1 MKNPL
6 SYLGIAVLLISIGFV
21 AGSFVPA
28 EAELAVSKVEPE
40 SVSNEVIDVE
50 DDTQD
55 AVKVTTAKYVE
66 EVAEYTREYLETEIV
81 TWTARVVEAEA
92 KVVEL
97 QALLDQLP

>member
-40 SVSNEVIDVE
+40 AVENEIIDVE

-55 AVKVTTAKYVE
+55 AVKVTKAEYVE
-66 EVAEYTREYLETEIV
+66 SVKEYTREYLTAEINALTEQKDGV
-81 TWTARVVEAEA
+81 QARID
-92 KVVEL
+92 EL
-97 QALLDQLP
+97 QALLNQLP